1 MEGNVQMDRT
11 VAQKKTH
18 TYMVTCFQE
27 RVRVAFLTNVSGTTV
42 SSVWEKTRVLMLDL

>member
-1 MEGNVQMDRT
+1 MEGNVQINRT

-27 RVRVAFLTNVSGTTV
+27 RVSVAFLTNVSGTTV
-42 SSVWEKTRVLMLDL
+42 SPVWEKTRDLMLDL